1 MTGPFAGRV
10 AVVTGASA
18 GTGRELARLLHSRG
32 ARVLVTGRDADRT
45 RAISRELGSPLLLA
59 DNLDLDTVAELG
71 HRILNE
77 ADQID
82 YLFSNA
88 GAALPDR
95 HATREGNEA
104 NYQVNALAP
113 LLLEGLLAPALT
125 AAPRGRVVATSSRSH
140 HGATL
145 TRGNVSAELQD
156 TDSGAHQRYARAKL
170 AALIVHA
177 DARTQP
183 GAVQTVDVHPGIV
196 ATDFGRYMGRTGAVL
211 KFLATPF
218 LSSPSSAADVLAA
231 NAARLDVDHSY
242 YHRRTP
248 RGPSVLVEDREV
260 RDEVMKDVEQRLAL
274 WLSGS

>member
-18 GTGRELARLLHSRG
+18 GIGRELARLLHVSG

-45 RAISRELGSPLLLA
+45 RAIAQELGSSLFLA

-71 HRILNE
+71 HRILDE
-77 ADQID
+77 TDRID

-88 GAALPDR
+88 GAALTDR
-95 HATREGNEA
+95 HTTRDGNEA
-104 NYQVNALAP
+104 NYQVNTLAP
-113 LLLEGLLAPALT
+113 LLLESLLTPALT
-125 AAPRGRVVATSSRSH
+125 ATPRGRVVATSSRSH
-140 HGATL
+140 RAATL
-145 TRGNVSAELQD
+145 TRGSVSAELQD
-156 TDSGAHQRYARAKL
+156 TAPGAHRRYARAKL

-196 ATDFGRYMGRTGAVL
+196 ASDFGRYMGRTGAVL

-218 LSSPSSAADVLAA
+218 LSSPSSAAEVLAA
-231 NAARLDVDHSY
+231 NAARLDIDHSY

-248 RGPSVLVEDREV
+248 RGPSVLVEDRQV
-260 RDEVMKDVEQRLAL
+260 RDEVMKDVEQRLAP